1 MYEIHYMEPDA
12 SKSLATLFQSSSYD
26 ITETVFDQ
34 MIKTAHDT
42 TVLGVYNTDADRYI
56 GGVMHTKVFAM
67 QHTDAA
73 K

>member
-1 MYEIHYMEPDA
+1 MYEIHYMDPDA
-12 SKSLATLFQSSSYD
+12 SKVLATMFRNNSYD
-26 ITETVFDQ
+26 IVETVFNQ

-42 TVLGVYNTDADRYI
+42 TVLGVYNTNTDRYI

-67 QHTDAA
+67 QRTDAA

>member
-1 MYEIHYMEPDA
+1 MDPDA
-12 SKSLATLFQSSSYD
+12 SKVLATMFKNNSYD
-26 ITETVFDQ
+26 MTETVFDL

-42 TVLGVYNTDADRYI
+42 TVLCVYNTSTDRYI

-67 QHTDAA
+67 QRTDAA

>member
-1 MYEIHYMEPDA
+1 MYEIHYMDPDA

-42 TVLGVYNTDADRYI
+42 TVLGVYNTDTDRYI

-67 QHTDAA
+67 QRTDAA